1 MESLADP
8 ALRLRVLERDPGTLE
23 QALKL
28 ATRLKALGY
37 GEVEDNWDDLGR
49 RKEKFIKASAA
60 DDYAERQG
68 LVSMV
73 EELKSEV
80 QRNRKELE
88 RLRSGEARRGGAGY
102 AANASGHQTTLIEP
116 VRPAQCSDY
125 PNGGSPAGYWQASPP
140 TPPPV
145 LQSGASTMY
154 TVGYNTTPGQVP
166 VNNMTMTSGVSNV
179 DIPQPYRP
187 PRSRDN
193 DRCYLC
199 HQSGHW
205 NKECPR

>member
-1 MESLADP
+1 VESLGDP
-8 ALRLRVLERDPGTLE
+8 ALWLRVLERDPGTLE

-28 ATRLKALGY
+28 ATRLEALGY

-49 RKEKFIKASAA
+49 RKERFIKSSAA

-80 QRNRKELE
+80 VRNRKELKQ
-88 RLRSGEARRGGAGY
+88 LRSGEARRGRAGY
-102 AANASGHQTTLIEP
+102 AAGASGYQTTLTKP
-116 VRPAQCSDY
+116 VRPAQHPEY

-145 LQSGASTMY
+145 LQPGASTMSAPVMY
-154 TVGYNTTPGQVP
+154 PVGYNTTPGQVL
-166 VNNMTMTSGVSNV
+166 VNSMTMTNSVSNV
-179 DIPQPYRP
+179 DILQLYRP

-193 DRCYLC
+193 DRCYLS
-199 HQSGHW
+199 HQSGH
-205 NKECPR
+205 